1 MPLTVIHLCS
11 LLGGWLL
18 LSVAHGMQAP
28 YPGPHIENRDLLVV
42 LRPLTAEQTAAF
54 YEARGFPREAI
65 DIIKSTC
72 FVTVHVRNRG
82 KQVIWLDT
90 GHWSF
95 THDGKPLRHLDKS
108 WWDAQWARIDLR
120 QASRSTFGWTQL
132 PLQRDLQPDEPVGGN
147 IVLPGDTRRFDMTL
161 RMATGADRRGEPVIL
176 EFSDVECP
184 QAEADR

>member
-1 MPLTVIHLCS
+1 MPFITSYLCS

-18 LSVAHGMQAP
+18 LSVANAMEPP
-28 YPGPHIENRDLLVV
+28 YPGPHIENDDLLVV

-65 DIIKSTC
+65 DIIRTTC
-72 FVTVHVRNRG
+72 FVTVHVRNRSR
-82 KQVIWLDT
+82 KVIWLDT
-90 GHWSF
+90 GRWSF
-95 THDGKPLRHLDKS
+95 THEGKPLAHLDAR

-147 IVLPGDTRRFDMTL
+147 IVLPGDTTRFNMTL
-161 RMATGADRRGEPVIL
+161 RMATGTDRRGEPIIL
-176 EFSDVECP
+176 EFRDVECP
-184 QAEADR
+184 QTEPEQ